1 MAEIES
7 LLASLSTLNPLWI
20 YGVLFAIAYIEN
32 IFPPSPSDLLIVFGG
47 SLVGIG
53 KLSFL
58 PALVSATAGS
68 TLGFVTMYIIGDW
81 FGLAI
86 IEKKRIGFLPLDA
99 IHKVE
104 AWFRRY
110 GYWIIVAN
118 RFMSGTRA
126 VISFFAGMSEL
137 RFGKTTVLCFLSALV
152 WNAILIYGG
161 TLLGAN
167 WRNIGDYLS
176 AYSRVITLLI
186 GLIAAAWFVIWL
198 YRKKKTA

>member
-7 LLASLSTLNPLWI
+7 LLTSLSTLNPLWI
-20 YGVLFAIAYIEN
+20 YAVLFAIAYIEN

-58 PALVSATAGS
+58 PALFSATAGS

-86 IEKKRIGFLPLDA
+86 IEKKRIRFLPLDA

-110 GYWIIVAN
+110 GYWIIIAN

-137 RFGKTTVLCFLSALV
+137 RLGETTVLCFLSALV
-152 WNAILIYGG
+152 WNAMLLYGG

-167 WRNIGDYLS
+167 WRSIGEYLGT
-176 AYSRVITLLI
+176 YSRVITILI
-186 GLIAAAWFVIWL
+186 VLIAVVWFLFWII
-198 YRKKKTA
+198 RKKKSA

>member
-58 PALVSATAGS
+58 PALLSATAGS

>member
-7 LLASLSTLNPLWI
+7 LLASISTLNPLWI
-20 YGVLFAIAYIEN
+20 YGVLFAIAYVEN

-58 PALVSATAGS
+58 PALLSATSGS

-137 RFGKTTVLCFLSALV
+137 RLGKTTVLCFLSALV
-152 WNAILIYGG
+152 WNALLIYGG

-167 WRNIGDYLS
+167 WRSIGDYLS
-176 AYSRVITLLI
+176 AYSRVITLFI

>member
-1 MAEIES
+1 
-7 LLASLSTLNPLWI
+7 LNPLWI
-20 YGVLFAIAYIEN
+20 YGVLFVIAYIEN

-47 SLVGIG
+47 SLVGLG
-53 KLSFL
+53 KISFIA
-58 PALVSATAGS
+58 ALLTATAGS
-68 TLGFVTMYIIGDW
+68 TLGFVTMYIVGDW
-81 FGLAI
+81 FGIAI
-86 IEKKRIGFLPLDA
+86 IEKKRIAFLPLDA

-137 RFGKTTVLCFLSALV
+137 RLGKTTVLCFLSALV

-167 WRNIGDYLS
+167 WRSIGNYLS

-186 GLIAAAWFVIWL
+186 GLIAAGWLIFWL

>member
-1 MAEIES
+1 MTEIES
-7 LLASLSTLNPLWI
+7 LLASISTLNPLWI

-137 RFGKTTVLCFLSALV
+137 RLGKTTVLCFLSALV

-198 YRKKKTA
+198 YRKKKTV

>member
-7 LLASLSTLNPLWI
+7 LLVSLSTVNPLWI

-58 PALVSATAGS
+58 AALLSATAGS

-110 GYWIIVAN
+110 GYWIIVVN

-186 GLIAAAWFVIWL
+186 GLIAAAWFVIWF

>member
-7 LLASLSTLNPLWI
+7 LLSSISTLNPLWI

-58 PALVSATAGS
+58 PALMSATAGS

-137 RFGKTTVLCFLSALV
+137 HLGKTTVLCFLSALV

-167 WRNIGDYLS
+167 WRSIGDYLS

>member
-1 MAEIES
+1 
-7 LLASLSTLNPLWI
+7 
-20 YGVLFAIAYIEN
+20 
-32 IFPPSPSDLLIVFGG
+32 
-47 SLVGIG
+47 
-53 KLSFL
+53 
-58 PALVSATAGS
+58 
-68 TLGFVTMYIIGDW
+68 
-81 FGLAI
+81 
-86 IEKKRIGFLPLDA
+86 
-99 IHKVE
+99 
-104 AWFRRY
+104 
-110 GYWIIVAN
+110 
-118 RFMSGTRA
+118 MSGTRA

-186 GLIAAAWFVIWL
+186 GLIAAAWFVIWF